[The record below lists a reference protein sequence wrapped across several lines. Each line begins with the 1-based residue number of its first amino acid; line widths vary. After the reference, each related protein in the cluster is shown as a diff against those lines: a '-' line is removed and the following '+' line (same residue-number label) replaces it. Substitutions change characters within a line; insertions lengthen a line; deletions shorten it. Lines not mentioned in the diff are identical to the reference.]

1 MNKYRV
7 LLFDLDG
14 TLCDSDEMLI
24 QSFFALYKKYRPVKI
39 RTREELIYFSG
50 PPIKK
55 TLSDEFP
62 DYPFEEIYKAF
73 QVVSRELYRPYVKA
87 FDKEIETLKKLREAG
102 YLLGVVTNKGA
113 PLTKYSLEVAH
124 IDGLFDVVIS
134 ADDVNAPKPSP
145 LGIDKALERLGIED
159 KGKVLYIGDNDIDY
173 ETATN
178 AGTDAML
185 VAWGPREIKRVKD
198 AKYAVSSYDELGGLL
213 LLKPLTHLS

>member
-1 MNKYRV
+1 MHKYEV

-14 TLCDSDEMLI
+14 TLCDTDEMLI
-24 QSFFALYKKYRPVKI
+24 QSFFALYKKYRPAKI

-55 TLSDEFP
+55 TLVDEFP

-73 QVVSRELYRPYVKA
+73 QETSKELYLPYVKA
-87 FDKEIETLKKLREAG
+87 FENEIETLKKLKEAG

-145 LGIDKALERLGIED
+145 LGINKALERLAIAD

-173 ETATN
+173 ETACN

-185 VAWGPREIKRVKD
+185 VTWGPREIKSIKA
-198 AKYAVSSYDELGGLL
+198 AKFAVSSYNELGGLL
-213 LLKPLTHLS
+213 L

>member
-1 MNKYRV
+1 M
-7 LLFDLDG
+7 
-14 TLCDSDEMLI
+14 
-24 QSFFALYKKYRPVKI
+24 
-39 RTREELIYFSG
+39 
-50 PPIKK
+50 
-55 TLSDEFP
+55 
-62 DYPFEEIYKAF
+62 
-73 QVVSRELYRPYVKA
+73 VSRELYRPYVKA

-113 PLTKYSLEVAH
+113 PLTKYSLEVSN

-145 LGIDKALERLGIED
+145 LGIEKALERLGIED

-185 VAWGPREIKRVKD
+185 VTWGPREIKRVKD
-198 AKYAVSSYDELGGLL
+198 AKYVVSSYNELGGILL
-213 LLKPLTHLS
+213 

>member
-1 MNKYRV
+1 MRKYKV

-113 PLTKYSLEVAH
+113 PLTKYSLEVSH

-145 LGIDKALERLGIED
+145 LGINKALERLGIED

-185 VAWGPREIKRVKD
+185 VTWGPREIKRVKD

-213 LLKPLTHLS
+213 L

>member
-1 MNKYRV
+1 MNKYQV

-14 TLCDSDEMLI
+14 TLCDTDEMLI
-24 QSFFALYKKYRPVKI
+24 QSFLALYKKYRPVKI

-55 TLSDEFP
+55 TLTDEFP
-62 DYPFEEIYKAF
+62 DYPFDELYKAF
-73 QVVSRELYRPYVKA
+73 QETSRELYLPYVKA
-87 FDKEIETLKKLREAG
+87 FEGEIETLKKLKEAG

-124 IDGLFDVVIS
+124 IDGLFDAVIS

-145 LGIDKALERLGIED
+145 AGINKALERLSIED
-159 KGKVLYIGDNDIDY
+159 KDKVLYIGDNDIDY
-173 ETATN
+173 ETACN

-185 VAWGPREIKRVKD
+185 VTWGPRKIKHSKD
-198 AKYAVSSYDELGGLL
+198 AKFAVSSYRELGGLL
-213 LLKPLTHLS
+213 L

>member
-113 PLTKYSLEVAH
+113 PLTKYSLEVAN

-145 LGIDKALERLGIED
+145 LGIEKALERLGIED

-213 LLKPLTHLS
+213 L

>member
-1 MNKYRV
+1 MHKYKV

-14 TLCDSDEMLI
+14 TLCDTDEMLI
-24 QSFFALYKKYRPVKI
+24 QSFFTLYKKYRPAKI

-55 TLSDEFP
+55 TLVDEFP

-73 QVVSRELYRPYVKA
+73 QETSRELYLPYVKA
-87 FDKEIETLKKLREAG
+87 FDNEIETLKKLREAG

-113 PLTKYSLEVAH
+113 PLTKYSLEVSH

-145 LGIDKALERLGIED
+145 LGINKALERLGIED

-173 ETATN
+173 ETASN
-178 AGTDAML
+178 AGVDALL
-185 VAWGPREIKRVKD
+185 VTWGPREIKRVKA
-198 AKYAVSSYDELGGLL
+198 AKYAVSSYNELGGLL
-213 LLKPLTHLS
+213 L

>member
-1 MNKYRV
+1 MNKYKV

-24 QSFFALYKKYRPVKI
+24 QSFFALYKKYRPAKI

-145 LGIDKALERLGIED
+145 MGINKALERLGIED

-173 ETATN
+173 ETAVN

-185 VAWGPREIKRVKD
+185 VTWGPREIKRKDD

-213 LLKPLTHLS
+213 L

>member
-1 MNKYRV
+1 MHKYRV

-14 TLCDSDEMLI
+14 TLCDTDEMLI
-24 QSFFALYKKYRPVKI
+24 QSFLALYKKYRPAKI

-55 TLSDEFP
+55 TLVDEFP
-62 DYPFEEIYKAF
+62 DYSFEEIYKAF
-73 QVVSRELYRPYVKA
+73 QETSRELYLPYVKA
-87 FDKEIETLKKLREAG
+87 FDNEIETLKKLKEAG

-145 LGIDKALERLGIED
+145 LGINKALERLGIED
-159 KGKVLYIGDNDIDY
+159 KDKVLYIGDNDIDY
-173 ETATN
+173 ETACN

-185 VAWGPREIKRVKD
+185 VTWGPREIKSIKA
-198 AKYAVSSYDELGGLL
+198 AKFAVSSYNELGGLL
-213 LLKPLTHLS
+213 L

>member
-1 MNKYRV
+1 MHKYKV

-14 TLCDSDEMLI
+14 TLCDTDEMLI
-24 QSFFALYKKYRPVKI
+24 QSFFALYKKYRPAKI

-55 TLSDEFP
+55 TLVDEFP
-62 DYPFEEIYKAF
+62 DYSFEEIYKAF
-73 QVVSRELYRPYVKA
+73 QETSRELYLPYVKA
-87 FDKEIETLKKLREAG
+87 FDNEIETLKKLKEAG

-185 VAWGPREIKRVKD
+185 VTWGPREIKRVKD

-213 LLKPLTHLS
+213 L

>member
-1 MNKYRV
+1 MNKYKV

-14 TLCDSDEMLI
+14 TLCDTDEMLI
-24 QSFFALYKKYRPVKI
+24 QSFFALYKKYRPAKI

-55 TLSDEFP
+55 TLVDEFP
-62 DYPFEEIYKAF
+62 DYPFKEIYKAF
-73 QVVSRELYRPYVKA
+73 QETSRELYLPYVKA

-113 PLTKYSLEVAH
+113 PLTKYSLEVSH

-145 LGIDKALERLGIED
+145 LGIDKAIERLGIED

-173 ETATN
+173 ETACN

-185 VAWGPREIKRVKD
+185 VTWGPREIKRVKD

-213 LLKPLTHLS
+213 L

>member
-1 MNKYRV
+1 MHRYKV

-14 TLCDSDEMLI
+14 TLCDTDEMLI
-24 QSFFALYKKYRPVKI
+24 QSFFALYKTYRPAKI

-55 TLSDEFP
+55 TLVDEFP
-62 DYPFEEIYKAF
+62 DYSFEEIYKAF
-73 QVVSRELYRPYVKA
+73 QETSRELYLPYVKA
-87 FDKEIETLKKLREAG
+87 FDNEIETLKKLKEAG

-145 LGIDKALERLGIED
+145 AGINKALERLGIED

-173 ETATN
+173 ETAVN

-185 VAWGPREIKRVKD
+185 VTWGPREIKRVKD
-198 AKYAVSSYDELGGLL
+198 AKYAVSSYNELGGLL
-213 LLKPLTHLS
+213 L

>member
-1 MNKYRV
+1 MNKYKV

-14 TLCDSDEMLI
+14 TLCDTDEMLI
-24 QSFFALYKKYRPVKI
+24 QSFFTLYKKYRPAKI

-55 TLSDEFP
+55 TLVDEFP
-62 DYPFEEIYKAF
+62 DYSFEEIYKAF
-73 QVVSRELYRPYVKA
+73 QETSRELYLPYVKA
-87 FDKEIETLKKLREAG
+87 FENEIETLKKLKEAG

-173 ETATN
+173 ETAVN

-185 VAWGPREIKRVKD
+185 VTWGPREIKRVKD
-198 AKYAVSSYDELGGLL
+198 AKYAVSSYNELGGLL
-213 LLKPLTHLS
+213 L

>member
-1 MNKYRV
+1 MNKYKV

-87 FDKEIETLKKLREAG
+87 FDEEIETLKKLREAG

-113 PLTKYSLEVAH
+113 PLTKYSLEVAN

-145 LGIDKALERLGIED
+145 LGIEKALERLGIED

-178 AGTDAML
+178 AGVDALL
-185 VAWGPREIKRVKD
+185 VTWGPREIKCIKA
-198 AKYAVSSYDELGGLL
+198 AKYAVSSYNELGGILL
-213 LLKPLTHLS
+213 

>member
-1 MNKYRV
+1 MHKYKV

-14 TLCDSDEMLI
+14 TLCDTDEMLI
-24 QSFFALYKKYRPVKI
+24 QSFFALYKKYRPAKI

-55 TLSDEFP
+55 TLVDEFP
-62 DYPFEEIYKAF
+62 DYSFEEIYKAF
-73 QVVSRELYRPYVKA
+73 QETSRELYLPYVKA
-87 FDKEIETLKKLREAG
+87 FDDEIETLKKLKEAG

-145 LGIDKALERLGIED
+145 LGINKALERLAIAD

-173 ETATN
+173 ETACN

-185 VAWGPREIKRVKD
+185 VTWGPREIKCIKA
-198 AKYAVSSYDELGGLL
+198 AKFAVSSYNELGGLL
-213 LLKPLTHLS
+213 L

>member
-1 MNKYRV
+1 MHKYKV

-14 TLCDSDEMLI
+14 TLCDTDEMLI
-24 QSFFALYKKYRPVKI
+24 QSFFALYKKYRPAKI

-55 TLSDEFP
+55 TLVDEFP
-62 DYPFEEIYKAF
+62 DYSFEEIYKAF
-73 QVVSRELYRPYVKA
+73 QETSRELYLPYVKA
-87 FDKEIETLKKLREAG
+87 FENEIETLKKLKEAG

-145 LGIDKALERLGIED
+145 LGINKALERLAIAD

-173 ETATN
+173 ETACN

-185 VAWGPREIKRVKD
+185 VTWGPREIKCIKA
-198 AKYAVSSYDELGGLL
+198 AKFAVSSYNELGGLL
-213 LLKPLTHLS
+213 L

>member
-1 MNKYRV
+1 MKQYKV

-14 TLCDSDEMLI
+14 TLCDTDEMLI
-24 QSFFALYKKYRPVKI
+24 QSFFALYKKYRPAKI

-55 TLSDEFP
+55 TLMDEFP
-62 DYPFEEIYKAF
+62 DVPFEEIYKAW
-73 QVVSRELYRPYVKA
+73 QEVSREQYVPYVKA
-87 FDKEIETLKKLREAG
+87 FNHEIETLKKLREAG

-145 LGIDKALERLGIED
+145 AGIFKALERLGIED
-159 KGKVLYIGDNDIDY
+159 KSEVLYIGDNDIDY
-173 ETATN
+173 DTATN
-178 AGTDAML
+178 AGVDAML
-185 VAWGPREIKRVKD
+185 VTWGPREIKCRFD
-198 AKYAVSSYDELGGLL
+198 AKYAVLSYDELGGILL
-213 LLKPLTHLS
+213 

>member
-14 TLCDSDEMLI
+14 TLCDTDEMLI
-24 QSFFALYKKYRPVKI
+24 QSFFALYKKYRPAKM

-55 TLSDEFP
+55 TLVDEFP
-62 DYPFEEIYKAF
+62 DYSFEEIYKAF
-73 QVVSRELYRPYVKA
+73 QETSRELYLPYVKA
-87 FDKEIETLKKLREAG
+87 FDNEIETLKKLKEAG

-113 PLTKYSLEVAH
+113 PLTKYSLEIAH
-124 IDGLFDVVIS
+124 IDGIFDVVIS

-145 LGIDKALERLGIED
+145 LGINKALERLGIAD
-159 KGKVLYIGDNDIDY
+159 KDKVLYIGDNDIDY
-173 ETATN
+173 ETAVN

-185 VAWGPREIKRVKD
+185 VTWGP
-198 AKYAVSSYDELGGLL
+198 
-213 LLKPLTHLS
+213 

>member
-1 MNKYRV
+1 MLKYRA

-14 TLCDSDEMLI
+14 TLCDTDEMLI
-24 QSFFALYKKYRPVKI
+24 QSFLELYKKYRPAKI

-55 TLSDEFP
+55 TLVDEFP
-62 DYPFEEIYKAF
+62 DYTFEEIYKAF
-73 QVVSRELYRPYVKA
+73 QETSRELYLPYVHA
-87 FDKEIETLKKLREAG
+87 FEGEVETLKKLKDAG

-145 LGIDKALERLGIED
+145 AGIFKALERLGIES
-159 KGKVLYIGDNDIDY
+159 KEEVLYIGDNDIDY

-178 AGTDAML
+178 AGVDSML
-185 VAWGPREIKRVKD
+185 VTWGPREIKHKKD
-198 AKYAVSSYDELGGLL
+198 ATYAVGSYNELGGLL
-213 LLKPLTHLS
+213 L

>member
-1 MNKYRV
+1 MHKYKV

-14 TLCDSDEMLI
+14 TLCDTDEMLI
-24 QSFFALYKKYRPVKI
+24 QSFFALYKKYRPAKI

-55 TLSDEFP
+55 TLVDEFP

-73 QVVSRELYRPYVKA
+73 QETSRELYLPYVKA
-87 FDKEIETLKKLREAG
+87 FDNEIETLKKLKEAG

-145 LGIDKALERLGIED
+145 LGINKALERLAIAD
-159 KGKVLYIGDNDIDY
+159 KDKVLYIGDNDIDY
-173 ETATN
+173 ETACN

-185 VAWGPREIKRVKD
+185 VTWGPREIKCIKA
-198 AKYAVSSYDELGGLL
+198 AKFAVSSYDELGGLL
-213 LLKPLTHLS
+213 L

>member
-1 MNKYRV
+1 MHKYKV

-55 TLSDEFP
+55 TLADEFP

-87 FDKEIETLKKLREAG
+87 FDNEIETLKKLREAG

-113 PLTKYSLEVAH
+113 PLTKYSLEVSH

-145 LGIDKALERLGIED
+145 LGINKALERLGIED

-185 VAWGPREIKRVKD
+185 VTWGPREIKRVKD

-213 LLKPLTHLS
+213 L

>member
-1 MNKYRV
+1 MYKYRV

-14 TLCDSDEMLI
+14 TLCDTDEMLI
-24 QSFFALYKKYRPVKI
+24 QSFLALYKKYRPAKI

-55 TLSDEFP
+55 TLVDEFP
-62 DYPFEEIYKAF
+62 DYSFEEIYKAF
-73 QVVSRELYRPYVKA
+73 QETSRELYLPYVKA
-87 FDKEIETLKKLREAG
+87 FDNEIETLKKLKEAG

-145 LGIDKALERLGIED
+145 LGINKALERLGIAD
-159 KGKVLYIGDNDIDY
+159 KDKVLYIGDNDIDY
-173 ETATN
+173 ETACN
-178 AGTDAML
+178 AGIDAML
-185 VAWGPREIKRVKD
+185 VTWGPREIKCING
-198 AKYAVSSYDELGGLL
+198 AKFAVSSYNELGGLL
-213 LLKPLTHLS
+213 L

>member
-1 MNKYRV
+1 MHKYRV

-14 TLCDSDEMLI
+14 TLCDTDEMLI
-24 QSFFALYKKYRPVKI
+24 QSFFALYKKYRPAKI

-50 PPIKK
+50 PTIKK
-55 TLSDEFP
+55 TLVDEFP
-62 DYPFEEIYKAF
+62 DYSFEEIYKAF
-73 QVVSRELYRPYVKA
+73 QETSRELYLPYVKA
-87 FDKEIETLKKLREAG
+87 FENEIETLKKLKEAG

-145 LGIDKALERLGIED
+145 LGIDKALERLAIAD

-173 ETATN
+173 ETACN

-185 VAWGPREIKRVKD
+185 VTWGPREIKCIKA
-198 AKYAVSSYDELGGLL
+198 AKFAVSSYNELGGLL
-213 LLKPLTHLS
+213 L

>member
-1 MNKYRV
+1 MNKYKV

-14 TLCDSDEMLI
+14 TLCDTDEMLI
-24 QSFFALYKKYRPVKI
+24 QSFFALYKKYRPAKI

-55 TLSDEFP
+55 TLVDEFP
-62 DYPFEEIYKAF
+62 DYPFKEIYKAF
-73 QVVSRELYRPYVKA
+73 QETSRELYLPYVKA

-113 PLTKYSLEVAH
+113 PLTKYSLEVSH

-145 LGIDKALERLGIED
+145 LGIDKAIERLGIED

-185 VAWGPREIKRVKD
+185 VTWGPREIKRVKD

-213 LLKPLTHLS
+213 L